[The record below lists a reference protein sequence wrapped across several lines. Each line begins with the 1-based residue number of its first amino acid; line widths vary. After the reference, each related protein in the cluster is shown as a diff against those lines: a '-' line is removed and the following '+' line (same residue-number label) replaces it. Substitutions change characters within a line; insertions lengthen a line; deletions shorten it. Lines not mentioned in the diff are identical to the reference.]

1 MSNAIS
7 IFQNQTGVSTRRR
20 SALGEKLKASSTV
33 YSRRIQTSNK
43 GFFRKIING
52 EQVGEPIRDE
62 FEAIVINMLPK
73 VSRIY
78 YKDKFDPSKDATLP
92 NCWSNDGA
100 KPEAGAVD
108 KQHSN
113 CADCAMNIKGSGDNG
128 GKACRFQRRIAIM
141 LAGDTSGDLYQFN
154 IPAKSLFG
162 KGSGNEHPFESYV
175 TYLFSNR
182 EAPDTV
188 ITKISYDLNAESME
202 LLFTPVRSLTD
213 EEFDLVSSVQTAPE
227 AVAYTKIT
235 VAQADGVTATPK
247 IEAPKPKVT
256 RAEEP
261 EEEKEEEEE
270 EEEEDTV
277 IEEPVK
283 RAKKKETP
291 AEKGASD
298 SLAAV
303 IDAWRANT

>member
-1 MSNAIS
+1 MSNEVS
-7 IFQNQTGVSTRRR
+7 IFQNQTGVSTRRT
-20 SALGEKLKASSTV
+20 SALAEQLKGSSTI

-62 FEAIVINMLPK
+62 FEAVIVNMLPK

-78 YKDKFDPSKDATLP
+78 YKDKFDPNKEATLP
-92 NCWSNDGA
+92 NCWSNQGD
-100 KPEAGAVD
+100 KPEAGALD

-113 CADCAMNIKGSGDNG
+113 CADCPMNVKGSGDNG

-141 LAGDTSGDLYQFN
+141 LAGDTSGDIYQFN

-162 KGSGNEHPFESYV
+162 KGSGNEHPFESYIKF
-175 TYLFSNR
+175 LLSNR

-188 ITKISYDLNAESME
+188 MTKISYDLDADSME

-235 VAQADGVTATPK
+235 VAQTDGVTKAPK
-247 IEAPKPKVT
+247 IEAPKPSVT
-256 RAEEP
+256 RSEEP
-261 EEEKEEEEE
+261 EEEESEEV
-270 EEEEDTV
+270 D
-277 IEEPVK
+277 EPVK
-283 RAKKKETP
+283 RTKKKEEPT
-291 AEKGASD
+291 ASSSD
-298 SLAAV
+298 SLASV
-303 IDAWRANT
+303 IDAWKKED

>member
-1 MSNAIS
+1 MSNEVS
-7 IFQNQTGVSTRRR
+7 IFKNQTGVATRRP
-20 SALGEKLKASSTV
+20 SALAEQLKSSSTV

-62 FEAIVINMLPK
+62 FEAIIVNMLPK

-78 YKDKFDPSKDATLP
+78 YKDKFDPSKEPTLP
-92 NCWSNDGA
+92 NCWSNQGD
-100 KPEAGAVD
+100 KPEAGALD

-113 CADCAMNIKGSGDNG
+113 CADCPMNVKGSGDNG
-128 GKACRFQRRIAIM
+128 GKACRYQRRIAIL
-141 LAGDTSGDLYQFN
+141 LAGDMSGDLYQFN

-162 KGSGNEHPFESYV
+162 KGSGNEHPFESYIKF
-175 TYLFSNR
+175 LLSNR

-188 ITKISYDLNAESME
+188 ITRISYDLDADSME

-213 EEFDLVSSVQTAPE
+213 EEYDLVSSVQTAPE
-227 AVAYTKIT
+227 AKMYTQIT
-235 VAQADGVTATPK
+235 VAQTDGVTKAPK

-256 RAEEP
+256 RSEEP
-261 EEEKEEEEE
+261 EEVELEE
-270 EEEEDTV
+270 

-283 RAKKKETP
+283 RAKKKEEP
-291 AEKGASD
+291 PVNPDSD
-298 SLAAV
+298 SLASV
-303 IDAWRANT
+303 IDAWSKDD

>member
-1 MSNAIS
+1 MSNEVS
-7 IFQNQTGVSTRRR
+7 IFQNQTGVSTRRT
-20 SALGEKLKASSTV
+20 SALAEQLKGSSTI

-62 FEAIVINMLPK
+62 FEAIIVNMLPK

-78 YKDKFDPSKDATLP
+78 YKDKFDPNKEATLP
-92 NCWSNDGA
+92 NCWSNQGD
-100 KPEAGAVD
+100 KPEAGALD

-113 CADCAMNIKGSGDNG
+113 CADCPMNVKGSGDNG

-141 LAGDTSGDLYQFN
+141 LAGDTSGDIYQFN

-162 KGSGNEHPFESYV
+162 KGSGNEHPFESYIKF
-175 TYLFSNR
+175 LLSNR

-188 ITKISYDLNAESME
+188 MTKISYDLDADSME

-235 VAQADGVTATPK
+235 VAQTDGVTKAPK
-247 IEAPKPKVT
+247 IEAPKPSVT
-256 RAEEP
+256 RSEEP
-261 EEEKEEEEE
+261 EEEESEEV
-270 EEEEDTV
+270 D
-277 IEEPVK
+277 EPVK
-283 RAKKKETP
+283 RTKKKEEPT
-291 AEKGASD
+291 ASSSD
-298 SLAAV
+298 SLASV
-303 IDAWRANT
+303 IDAWKKED

>member
-1 MSNAIS
+1 MSNEVS
-7 IFQNQTGVSTRRR
+7 IFQNQTGVSTRRT
-20 SALGEKLKASSTV
+20 SALAEQLKGSSTI

-62 FEAIVINMLPK
+62 FEAIIVNMLPK

-78 YKDKFDPSKDATLP
+78 YKDKFDPNKEATLP
-92 NCWSNDGA
+92 NCWSNQGD
-100 KPEAGAVD
+100 KPEAGALD

-113 CADCAMNIKGSGDNG
+113 CADCPMNVKGSGDNG

-141 LAGDTSGDLYQFN
+141 LAGDTSGDIYQFN

-162 KGSGNEHPFESYV
+162 KGSGNEHPFESYIKF
-175 TYLFSNR
+175 LLSNR

-188 ITKISYDLNAESME
+188 MTKISYDLDADSME

-235 VAQADGVTATPK
+235 VAQADGVTKAPK
-247 IEAPKPKVT
+247 IEAPKPSVT
-256 RAEEP
+256 RSEEP
-261 EEEKEEEEE
+261 EEEESEEV
-270 EEEEDTV
+270 D
-277 IEEPVK
+277 EPVK
-283 RAKKKETP
+283 RTKKKEGPT
-291 AEKGASD
+291 ASSSD
-298 SLAAV
+298 SLASV
-303 IDAWRANT
+303 IDAWKKED

>member
-1 MSNAIS
+1 MSNEVS
-7 IFQNQTGVSTRRR
+7 IFQNQTGVAPRRS
-20 SALGEKLKASSTV
+20 SALGEKLKASSAI

-43 GFFRKIING
+43 GLFRKIING

-62 FEAIVINMLPK
+62 FEAIVVNMLPK

-78 YKDKFDPSKDATLP
+78 YKDKFDPSKEATLP
-92 NCWSNDGA
+92 NCWSNEGD
-100 KPEAGAVD
+100 KPEEGAVD

-128 GKACRFQRRIAIM
+128 GKACRYQRRIAIM

-175 TYLFSNR
+175 KFLFSNR

-188 ITKISYDLNAESME
+188 MTKISYDLGAESME

-213 EEFDLVSSVQTAPE
+213 EEYDLVSSVQTAPE
-227 AVAYTKIT
+227 AKMYTQIT
-235 VAQADGVTATPK
+235 VAQTDGVTKAPK

-256 RAEEP
+256 RSEEP
-261 EEEKEEEEE
+261 EEAVVEVEEEE
-270 EEEEDTV
+270 V
-277 IEEPVK
+277 EEPVK
-283 RAKKKETP
+283 RTKKKEKPT
-291 AEKGASD
+291 ADSDSD
-298 SLAAV
+298 SLASV
-303 IDAWRANT
+303 IDAWSGND

>member
-1 MSNAIS
+1 MSNEVS
-7 IFQNQTGVSTRRR
+7 IFKNQTGVATRRP
-20 SALGEKLKASSTV
+20 SALAEQLKSSSTV

-62 FEAIVINMLPK
+62 FEAIIVNMLPK

-78 YKDKFDPSKDATLP
+78 YKDKFDPSKEPTLP
-92 NCWSNDGA
+92 NCWSNQGD
-100 KPEAGAVD
+100 KPEAGALD

-113 CADCAMNIKGSGDNG
+113 CADCPMNVKGSGDNG
-128 GKACRFQRRIAIM
+128 GKACRYQRRIAIL
-141 LAGDTSGDLYQFN
+141 LAGDMSGDLYQFN

-162 KGSGNEHPFESYV
+162 KGSGNEHPFESYIKF
-175 TYLFSNR
+175 LLSNR

-188 ITKISYDLNAESME
+188 ITRISYDLDADSME

-213 EEFDLVSSVQTAPE
+213 EEYDLVSSVQTAPE
-227 AVAYTKIT
+227 AKMYTQIT
-235 VAQADGVTATPK
+235 VAQTDGVTKAPK

-256 RAEEP
+256 RSEEP
-261 EEEKEEEEE
+261 EEVELEE
-270 EEEEDTV
+270 

-283 RAKKKETP
+283 RAKKKEEPTVDP
-291 AEKGASD
+291 DSD
-298 SLAAV
+298 SLASV
-303 IDAWRANT
+303 IDAWSKDD

>member
-1 MSNAIS
+1 MSNEVS
-7 IFQNQTGVSTRRR
+7 IFQNQTGVSTRRT
-20 SALGEKLKASSTV
+20 SALAEQLKGSSTI

-62 FEAIVINMLPK
+62 FEAIIVNMLPK

-78 YKDKFDPSKDATLP
+78 YKDKFDPNKEATLP
-92 NCWSNDGA
+92 NCWSNQGD
-100 KPEAGAVD
+100 KPEAGALD

-113 CADCAMNIKGSGDNG
+113 CAYCPMNVKGSGDNG

-141 LAGDTSGDLYQFN
+141 LAGDTSGDIYQFN

-162 KGSGNEHPFESYV
+162 KGSGNEHPFESYIKF
-175 TYLFSNR
+175 LLSNR

-188 ITKISYDLNAESME
+188 MTKISYDLDADSME

-235 VAQADGVTATPK
+235 VAQADGVTKAPK
-247 IEAPKPKVT
+247 IEAPKPSVT
-256 RAEEP
+256 RSEEP
-261 EEEKEEEEE
+261 EEEESEEV
-270 EEEEDTV
+270 D
-277 IEEPVK
+277 EPVK
-283 RAKKKETP
+283 RTKKKEEPT
-291 AEKGASD
+291 ASSSD
-298 SLAAV
+298 SLASV
-303 IDAWRANT
+303 IDAWKKED

>member
-1 MSNAIS
+1 MSNEVS
-7 IFQNQTGVSTRRR
+7 IFQNQTGVSTRRT
-20 SALGEKLKASSTV
+20 SALAEQLKGSSTI

-62 FEAIVINMLPK
+62 FEAVIVNMLPK

-78 YKDKFDPSKDATLP
+78 YKDKFDPNKEATLP
-92 NCWSNDGA
+92 NCWSNQGD
-100 KPEAGAVD
+100 KPEAGALD

-113 CADCAMNIKGSGDNG
+113 CAECPMNVKGSGDNG

-141 LAGDTSGDLYQFN
+141 LAGDTSGDIYQFN

-162 KGSGNEHPFESYV
+162 KGSGNEHPFESYIKF
-175 TYLFSNR
+175 LLSNR

-188 ITKISYDLNAESME
+188 MTKISYDLDADSME

-235 VAQADGVTATPK
+235 VAQTDGVTKAPK
-247 IEAPKPKVT
+247 IEAPKPSVT
-256 RAEEP
+256 RSEEP
-261 EEEKEEEEE
+261 EEEESEEV
-270 EEEEDTV
+270 D
-277 IEEPVK
+277 EPVK
-283 RAKKKETP
+283 RTKKKEEPT
-291 AEKGASD
+291 ASSSD
-298 SLAAV
+298 SLASV
-303 IDAWRANT
+303 IDAWKKED